1 MKNRK
6 VSLGDESPT
15 KPLAEPE
22 PEPGDED
29 DIFEAELL
37 PAYAKTYILPR
48 KMRKCSVSSESGE
61 TEEEGGAGVER
72 SRKGGFVRKQ
82 SVVTPEFQMS
92 MLRASLAESKIVSS
106 VPEQEEEK
114 PGPRMKVSQ
123 PRSQSLVPCVAAG
136 RMREYTDFVK
146 EGNFSPM
153 TVLDP
158 DLGMDTEIF
167 ARVRSSS
174 VDTTRAPSG
183 RMSALHHHHL
193 DPPAINLDEAF
204 TAVTEALQRV
214 EKDTKVSSGLAGL
227 V

>member
-15 KPLAEPE
+15 KPLAEPEPE

-92 MLRASLAESKIVSS
+92 MLRASLEESKMISS
-106 VPEQEEEK
+106 LPQVERY
-114 PGPRMKVSQ
+114 PGSVHGSHLCLCHKEPALSK
-123 PRSQSLVPCVAAG
+123 QSVTSTPDTVASLS
-136 RMREYTDFVK
+136 R
-146 EGNFSPM
+146 
-153 TVLDP
+153 
-158 DLGMDTEIF
+158 
-167 ARVRSSS
+167 
-174 VDTTRAPSG
+174 
-183 RMSALHHHHL
+183 
-193 DPPAINLDEAF
+193 
-204 TAVTEALQRV
+204 
-214 EKDTKVSSGLAGL
+214 
-227 V
+227 